1 MKRTSAYWIWLLAD
15 VSLERAISILPLIG
29 FPAIEH
35 AAVRRSID
43 LTGAGL
49 KPDATDLKALGE
61 IISAGLRSELGDFGK
76 LVETWLQ
83 SFPFTDQT
91 SRPDLFYWDLHF
103 QDLLG
108 DASAVKPEAM
118 DTQMWEALLDAYQG
132 IKPNSSEPWAV
143 AFTEATDVILNHKMI
158 TATLKKIRATPLTA
172 HDLEIYMRFGWN
184 DYGINQ
190 GLSSLEIGA
199 RLFTAKFFWLAVG
212 QYVPAD
218 VLESLAYK
226 HDLTLWEIAAN
237 PSQFLKDAQRYG
249 VTPEQMA
256 ADIFQKPQLP
266 PKLNYLLED

>member
-15 VSLERAISILPLIG
+15 VSLERAASILPLIG

-61 IISAGLRSELGDFGK
+61 IISSGLRSELGDFGK

-103 QDLLG
+103 QNLLG
-108 DASAVKPEAM
+108 GEPVAKPEIIDARI
-118 DTQMWEALLDAYQG
+118 WNALLAAYQG
-132 IKPNSSEPWAV
+132 IKPNSSEPWTI
-143 AFTEATDVILNHKMI
+143 AFIEAADVILNHRMI
-158 TATLKKIRATPLTA
+158 TATLKKIRATPLTD
-172 HDLEIYMRFGWN
+172 HDFEIYMRFGWN
-184 DYGINQ
+184 DYGVNQ

-199 RLFTAKFFWLAVG
+199 RLYTAKFFWLAVAK
-212 QYVPAD
+212 YIPAEA
-218 VLESLAYK
+218 LESLAYK
-226 HDLTLWEIAAN
+226 HDFELWEIAAN

-249 VTPEQMA
+249 ITPEQMA
-256 ADIFQKPQLP
+256 ADIFPKPQLP
-266 PKLNYLLED
+266 PKLKCLLED